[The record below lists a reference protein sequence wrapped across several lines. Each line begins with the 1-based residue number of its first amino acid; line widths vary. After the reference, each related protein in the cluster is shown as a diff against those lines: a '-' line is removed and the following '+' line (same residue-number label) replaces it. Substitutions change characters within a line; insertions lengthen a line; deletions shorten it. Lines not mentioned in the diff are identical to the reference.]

1 MIEQASSNRQ
11 LTGASLEVTA
21 SRSNP
26 RTNPRNREG
35 VGGGKGWEA
44 YRAAA
49 AAEEDVVEVVAV
61 RHLCRCHACV
71 RLLISRSPP
80 PLLELRFFPA
90 RPKSQGWLC
99 SGQRRRAVQKQGSV
113 SYNRTARKL
122 RSGLGQL
129 HLLIFYFG
137 SDFLSDFMI
146 ENSFFNFLC

>member
-1 MIEQASSNRQ
+1 MIAQASSNRQ

-80 PLLELRFFPA
+80 PPLELRFFPA
-90 RPKSQGWLC
+90 RPSQGA
-99 SGQRRRAVQKQGSV
+99 GFAPDRGGARRGAPFLSRA
-113 SYNRTARKL
+113 ARKL
-122 RSGLGQL
+122 TI
-129 HLLIFYFG
+129 H
-137 SDFLSDFMI
+137 
-146 ENSFFNFLC
+146 